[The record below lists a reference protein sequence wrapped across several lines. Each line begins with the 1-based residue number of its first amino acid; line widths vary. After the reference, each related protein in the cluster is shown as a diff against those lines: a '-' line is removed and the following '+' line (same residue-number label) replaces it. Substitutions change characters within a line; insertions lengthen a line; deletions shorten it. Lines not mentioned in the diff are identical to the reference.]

1 MNDISKKQS
10 MEGNVKIAAAFR
22 YAYKRAKLWK
32 SLIWALILVLTMLQL
47 LAAINHQNLTAYL
60 PDNLA
65 AMVVTVSLLSILMST
80 LGKHYLVNRFVSIGS
95 KLQRLHDSEVLGLGV
110 KPTILEIRP
119 SQVESMSKHWLD
131 SNPTDRPNLSEW
143 WPNSVSVLPEN
154 AGTTICL
161 LSTFKWE
168 FELRQKY
175 GLIILLTGGAVMTGS
190 LFLMHILDYRLPDYI
205 VNIFVPMSP
214 LLALI
219 IDEWLINSTCTE
231 VAKESSEHAHKLWC
245 EYGPGSVSNQGDK
258 KELNKLSYLW
268 GNYRST
274 ASPIFDWLYWATQ
287 KTMNKDMLIDAQS
300 LVDDYQNN
308 TTDK

>member
-60 PDNLA
+60 PDNLS

-119 SQVESMSKHWLD
+119 SQVESMSKHWLE

-143 WPNSVSVLPEN
+143 WPNSVSELPGECRN
-154 AGTTICL
+154 YSLPFIHLQVGVRATPKIRHGTTANRNCRNN
-161 LSTFKWE
+161 E
-168 FELRQKY
+168 Q
-175 GLIILLTGGAVMTGS
+175 LTPDVYSRLQVAR
-190 LFLMHILDYRLPDYI
+190 LYR
-205 VNIFVPMSP
+205 
-214 LLALI
+214 
-219 IDEWLINSTCTE
+219 
-231 VAKESSEHAHKLWC
+231 
-245 EYGPGSVSNQGDK
+245 
-258 KELNKLSYLW
+258 
-268 GNYRST
+268 
-274 ASPIFDWLYWATQ
+274 
-287 KTMNKDMLIDAQS
+287 
-300 LVDDYQNN
+300 
-308 TTDK
+308 